1 MGDFGTIRSGE
12 RLVGQMS
19 YENQAQEGGAILEG
33 RSVCEVQ
40 TPRERLD
47 RRPHG
52 HGHVTN
58 GNTPGFGRESRECH
72 IRL

>member
-1 MGDFGTIRSGE
+1 MADCGTIRSGD

-40 TPRERLD
+40 PPRERLD

-52 HGHVTN
+52 HGHVKN
-58 GNTPGFGRESRECH
+58 GNALGVRQKEQRISY
-72 IRL
+72 